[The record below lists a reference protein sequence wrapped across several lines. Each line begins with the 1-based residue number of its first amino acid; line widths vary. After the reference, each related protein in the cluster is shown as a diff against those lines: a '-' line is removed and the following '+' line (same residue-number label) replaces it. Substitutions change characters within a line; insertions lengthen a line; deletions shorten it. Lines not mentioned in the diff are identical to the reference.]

1 MAKKTCNILIVILL
15 AFAVDVY
22 ATDFRCM
29 GDTVVP
35 KTEVSGD
42 TVKPAESQPAKA
54 KPAKASRTNNKRVT
68 FETFYSQASQCM

>member
-42 TVKPAESQPAKA
+42 TVKPAKA
-54 KPAKASRTNNKRVT
+54 KPAKASRTNIPL
-68 FETFYSQASQCM
+68 E